1 MIPIVQSQ
9 PEQPQPPLRLRQ
21 LMAWGVHLFTASGVV
36 WGVLAVM
43 AIFRQHWLLAFL
55 WMAMAVAVD
64 SFDGMLA
71 RRARVRELLPHFDGA
86 LLDNI
91 VDYFNYVVVAVIFLY
106 QADILPPG
114 FSLAAGMVI
123 LLVSA
128 YQFCQVDAK
137 TCDHYFKG
145 FPSYWNVTV
154 FYMFML
160 GLNPWVNLAF
170 LTFFA
175 LLVFVPIKYVYPSR
189 TVRMRNLTI
198 ALTLVWGAL
207 TLLAILQFP
216 NPQRW
221 LLWASLL
228 YVIYYAVL
236 SLYSTVR
243 QLRRT
248 L

>member
-1 MIPIVQSQ
+1 
-9 PEQPQPPLRLRQ
+9 
-21 LMAWGVHLFTASGVV
+21 
-36 WGVLAVM
+36 
-43 AIFRQHWLLAFL
+43 
-55 WMAMAVAVD
+55 
-64 SFDGMLA
+64 
-71 RRARVRELLPHFDGA
+71 
-86 LLDNI
+86 
-91 VDYFNYVVVAVIFLY
+91 
-106 QADILPPG
+106 LPPG